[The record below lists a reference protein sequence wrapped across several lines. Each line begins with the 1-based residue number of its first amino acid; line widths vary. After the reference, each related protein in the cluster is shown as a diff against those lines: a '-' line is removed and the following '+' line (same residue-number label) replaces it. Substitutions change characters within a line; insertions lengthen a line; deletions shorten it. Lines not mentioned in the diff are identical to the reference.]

1 MSDDPESHHQR
12 RRSDVPHVG
21 ISPTCVRILNAIDV
35 NPAVD
40 EDFRRLKRDYE
51 WVRDKQEE
59 DKARI
64 AARDRARQ
72 TAKENFSK
80 FLYGVVSLVIGGLL
94 AVYFPRFFGH

>member
-1 MSDDPESHHQR
+1 M
-12 RRSDVPHVG
+12 G

-59 DKARI
+59 DKARV
-64 AARDRARQ
+64 AARDRSRQ
-72 TAKENFSK
+72 TARENFSK

-94 AVYFPRFFGH
+94 AIYFPRFFGH